1 MEALI
6 ALLGLGSG
14 GLINML
20 ADCMPLNRRLAFPH
34 CPACTAPRP
43 LAAWFGIGALFAR
56 AWRCPYCGTPRS
68 WRVPLVEAAT
78 TVGAIWLYR
87 RDPTPISFW
96 PDGLVLAFF
105 ILIVVI
111 DIEHRLILHIITGPA
126 ALVFGLIGVLKPDQE
141 LGMILLGG
149 LTGFGLV
156 LVLYL
161 FGGVFAHLLARLRG
175 KVLEEV
181 AFGFGDVTLAGVLG
195 LIVGFYGVLVAL
207 FLGILV
213 AGLFSLVYLLFML
226 LRRRY
231 QAFLPIAYGPFL
243 VLGASIVYFGGRT
256 AIESIFPYGPLWLL
270 GTLIIYFVGR
280 AAVERLKSSQG
291 FVNPE

>member
-1 MEALI
+1 MDGLI
-6 ALLGLGSG
+6 ALLGLGVG

-20 ADCMPLNRRLAFPH
+20 ADCLPLNRRLVLPH

-43 LAAWFGIGALFAR
+43 FAAWFGIGALIAR

-68 WRVPLVEAAT
+68 WRVPLIEVVT
-78 TVGAIWLYR
+78 VVGAIWLYR

-96 PDGLVLAFF
+96 LDGLVLSFF

-111 DIEHRLILHIITGPA
+111 DVEHRLILHIVTGPA
-126 ALVFGLIGVLKPDQE
+126 ALIFSLIGVLKHDQE
-141 LGMILLGG
+141 LGMVLLGG

-161 FGGVFAHLLARLRG
+161 FGWVFAHVLARLRG

-195 LIVGFYGVLVAL
+195 LIVGFYGVLMTL
-207 FLGILV
+207 FIGILA
-213 AGLFSLVYLLFML
+213 AGIFSLVYLVFML
-226 LRRRY
+226 LRHRY
-231 QAFLPIAYGPFL
+231 QAFLPVPYGPFL
-243 VLGASIVYFGGRT
+243 VLGASMVYFGGRT
-256 AIESIFPYGPLWLL
+256 LIEKIFPYGPLWLL
-270 GTLIIYFVGR
+270 GVLIVYFVGQ
-280 AAVERLKSSQG
+280 AAIERFQG
-291 FVNPE
+291 R

>member
-1 MEALI
+1 MDGLI
-6 ALLGLGSG
+6 ALLGLGVG

-20 ADCMPLNRRLAFPH
+20 ADCLPLNRRLVLPH

-43 LAAWFGIGALFAR
+43 FAAWFGIGALIAR

-68 WRVPLVEAAT
+68 WRVPLIEVVT
-78 TVGAIWLYR
+78 VVGAIWLYR

-96 PDGLVLAFF
+96 LNGLVLGFF

-111 DIEHRLILHIITGPA
+111 DVEHRLILHIVTGPA
-126 ALVFGLIGVLKPDQE
+126 ALIFGLIGVLKHDQE
-141 LGMILLGG
+141 LGMVLLGG

-161 FGGVFAHLLARLRG
+161 FGWVFAHVLARLRG

-195 LIVGFYGVLVAL
+195 LIVGFYGVLMTL
-207 FLGILV
+207 FIGILA
-213 AGLFSLVYLLFML
+213 AGIFSLVYLVFML
-226 LRRRY
+226 LRHRY
-231 QAFLPIAYGPFL
+231 QAFLPVPYGPFL
-243 VLGASIVYFGGRT
+243 VLGASMVYFGGRT
-256 AIESIFPYGPLWLL
+256 LIEKIFPYGPLWLL
-270 GTLIIYFVGR
+270 GVLIVYFVGQ
-280 AAVERLKSSQG
+280 AAIERFQG
-291 FVNPE
+291 R

>member
-1 MEALI
+1 MVGLI
-6 ALLGLGSG
+6 ALLGLGVG

-20 ADCMPLNRRLAFPH
+20 ADCLPLNRRLVLPH

-43 LAAWFGIGALFAR
+43 FAAWFGIGALITH

-68 WRVPLVEAAT
+68 WRAPLIEVVT
-78 TVGAIWLYR
+78 VVGAIWLYR

-96 PDGLVLAFF
+96 LDGLVLAFF

-111 DIEHRLILHIITGPA
+111 DVEHRLILHIVTGPA
-126 ALVFGLIGVLKPDQE
+126 ALIFSLIGVLKPDQE
-141 LGMILLGG
+141 LGMVLLGG

-161 FGGVFAHLLARLRG
+161 FGWVFAHVLARLRG

-195 LIVGFYGVLVAL
+195 LIVGFYGVLMTL
-207 FLGILV
+207 FIGILA
-213 AGLFSLVYLLFML
+213 AGIFSLVYLVFML

-231 QAFLPIAYGPFL
+231 QAFLPVPYGPFL
-243 VLGASIVYFGGRT
+243 VLGASMVYFGGRSV
-256 AIESIFPYGPLWLL
+256 IEFNISLRSTLAVGGIDCIFRRSSCH
-270 GTLIIYFVGR
+270 R
-280 AAVERLKSSQG
+280 AFPR
-291 FVNPE
+291 